1 MIVINEL
8 VWDKYNLNHIQK
20 HNVTQLEIVE
30 ASQKVKSILEG
41 KLGRLAIIGKTKNN
55 RLITFILDK
64 KDKNNYYLV
73 TARDTSR
80 AERRIL
86 NEKSSKK

>member
-8 VWDKYNLNHIQK
+8 IWDEFNLNHIQK
-20 HNVTQLEIVE
+20 HDVTQLEIIE
-30 ASQKVKSILEG
+30 ASQKIKLILES
-41 KLGRLAIIGKTKNN
+41 KFKRLAVIGKTKNN

-64 KDKNNYYLV
+64 KDKDNYYLV

-80 AERRIL
+80 AERRTL
-86 NEKSSKK
+86 NEKSNKK

>member
-8 VWDKYNLNHIQK
+8 IWDEFNLNHIQK

-41 KLGRLAIIGKTKNN
+41 NLGRLVVIGKTKNK

-64 KDKNNYYLV
+64 KGKDNYYLV

-80 AERRIL
+80 VERRII
-86 NEKSSKK
+86 NEKNNKK

>member
-8 VWDKYNLNHIQK
+8 IWDEFNLNHIQK

-30 ASQKVKSILEG
+30 ASQKIILILES
-41 KLGRLAIIGKTKNN
+41 KFKRLAIIGKTKNN

-64 KDKNNYYLV
+64 KNNDNYYLV

-80 AERRIL
+80 MERRTI
-86 NEKSSKK
+86 NEKNNKK

>member
-8 VWDKYNLNHIQK
+8 IWDEFNLNHIQK
-20 HNVTQLEIVE
+20 HDVTQLEIIE
-30 ASQKVKSILEG
+30 ASQKIKLILES
-41 KLGRLAIIGKTKNN
+41 KFKRLAVIGKTKNN

-64 KDKNNYYLV
+64 KDKDSYYLV

-80 AERRIL
+80 VERRII
-86 NEKSSKK
+86 NEKNSKK